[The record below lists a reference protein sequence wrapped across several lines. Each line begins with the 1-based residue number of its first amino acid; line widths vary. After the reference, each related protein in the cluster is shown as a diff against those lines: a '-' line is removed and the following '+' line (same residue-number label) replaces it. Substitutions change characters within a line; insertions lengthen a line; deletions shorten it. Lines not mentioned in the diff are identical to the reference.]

1 MIGIHLSARACF
13 DPTAAVDVFTKLG
26 EAERSMGV
34 ETPTF
39 LRTHPLSD
47 VRAPHPQHSLSQ
59 QSVSR
64 SVDYTF
70 SSHLGLMRCLTLIVR
85 VSTRHDIQ
93 TFTQEPGNI
102 HKIILPKEFLHY
114 W

>member
-47 VRAPHPQHSLSQ
+47 VRAPHPRHSLSQ
-59 QSVSR
+59 SVSQSVGQSI
-64 SVDYTF
+64 TPF
-70 SSHLGLMRCLTLIVR
+70 PAT
-85 VSTRHDIQ
+85 
-93 TFTQEPGNI
+93 
-102 HKIILPKEFLHY
+102 
-114 W
+114 